1 MSTFQSAMVVYGL
14 DRPQGGISRYTRE
27 LLDAFHRDGVYPA
40 CLLAGEMSPQP
51 SKVVRLRRAS
61 LLPALLTLGQLE
73 IGWASRRDQYDL
85 VHDPTGVSP
94 LLFVSTK
101 RIVTV
106 HDVIPYVY
114 PQASSRLDLLI
125 YRYWL
130 PVILGKMDAVVT
142 DSRQS
147 QNDICRYL
155 GVERDKVVVI
165 PCAAGQ
171 SYFRVDSAR
180 VRQVLRQYGITRPYI
195 LYVGSIETR
204 KNLPRLLEA
213 YAELQKWSTSWQL
226 VIAGAPKWGAGP
238 VYEAVERLQLTAPV
252 YFTGFVEEAE
262 LPALYTGAD
271 LFIFPSLY
279 EGFGLPVLEA
289 MACGTPVITSNTSS
303 LPEVAGEAA
312 MLVDPFEVEELTYAM
327 RCVLSDPDL
336 AHELRVQG
344 MEQAARFSWQQ
355 TARETVNVYRK
366 VLEFE

>member
-1 MSTFQSAMVVYGL
+1 MSTLRSAMVVYGL
-14 DRPQGGISRYTRE
+14 DRPQGGIGRYTRE
-27 LLDAFHRDGVYPA
+27 LLAAFHRDSVYPA
-40 CLLAGEMSPQP
+40 CLLAGEMSLRP
-51 SKVVRLRRAS
+51 SKVVRLHRAS

-73 IGWASRRDQYDL
+73 IGWASRRNQYDL

-106 HDVIPYVY
+106 HDVIPYIY
-114 PQASSRLDLLI
+114 PQASSRLDRLI
-125 YRYWL
+125 YRFWL
-130 PVILGKMDAVVT
+130 PVILGKMDAIIT

-171 SYFRVDSAR
+171 DFFPHDNAK
-180 VRQVLRQYGITRPYI
+180 VRQVLKQYGITAPYI

-213 YAELQKWSTSWQL
+213 YARLRKWSTSWQL
-226 VIAGAPKWGAGP
+226 VIAGASKWGAGS
-238 VYEAVERLQLTAPV
+238 VYEAVERLQLTACV
-252 YFTGFVEEAE
+252 YFTGFVDEAE

-271 LFIFPSLY
+271 LFVFPSLY

-289 MACGTPVITSNTSS
+289 MACGTPVITSNRSS
-303 LPEVAGEAA
+303 LPEVAGDAA
-312 MLVDPFEVEELTYAM
+312 VLVDPFEVEELTYAL
-327 RCVLSDPDL
+327 RSVLSDPEL
-336 AHELRVQG
+336 AQELRVQG

-366 VLEFE
+366 VLAYG